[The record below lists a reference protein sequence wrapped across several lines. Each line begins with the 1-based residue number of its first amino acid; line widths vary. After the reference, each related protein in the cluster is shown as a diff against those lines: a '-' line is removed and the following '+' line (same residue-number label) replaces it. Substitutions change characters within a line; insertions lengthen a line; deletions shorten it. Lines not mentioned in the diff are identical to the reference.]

1 MKSLKMAGTRDL
13 QVLPDTKII
22 YWALVVGAVGGAL
35 GLLYYLVLK
44 FLLNLIWAR
53 GVGTDWLEL
62 PFQSGFHPKIIIATT
77 VGGFFVGL
85 SLKYLG
91 QPGEIA
97 AVVDNIHMEEGR
109 IDIKQTPSMI
119 VCSLLSIT
127 AGGSAGPEAPLV
139 QMIGSAGSWIGD
151 RLKLRSD
158 QIRTLTFCGMATA
171 LGAFFGAPLGGAL
184 FALEIPHRSSLEYYE
199 ALVPSILASIAGFLV
214 FRSVLGYNG
223 GIYHFASV
231 ALLGT
236 EDGLRGLY
244 WAVFLGLAGGVVAL
258 LFSAVF
264 RGIGVLLH
272 PFARFP
278 VILASFGG
286 LVLGALAQLSPKTL
300 FWGEFQVDSLLKSAP
315 QFLSQY
321 GVKTA
326 VLVLL
331 ALAFLKIVA
340 IGFTLHSGFRG
351 GFIFPLFF
359 VGAAVGIA
367 ISLVFPSIPLAL
379 SVVCVMAAINV
390 AVTKTPISTTVIL
403 ATITGTTFL
412 PALTIASF
420 TSFVLTTRL
429 SVISTQRSRSN

>member
-1 MKSLKMAGTRDL
+1 MNLRQCFSRKNEKYKLLGLSNRS
-13 QVLPDTKII
+13 
-22 YWALVVGAVGGAL
+22 WGGAL
-35 GLLYYLVLK
+35 GLLYYFALK
-44 FLLNLIWAR
+44 LFLNLVWSHA
-53 GVGTDWLEL
+53 VGTNWLEL
-62 PFQSGFHPKIIIATT
+62 SFLPSFNPKIILATT

-97 AVVDNIHMEEGR
+97 AVVDNIHMQEGR
-109 IDIKQTPSMI
+109 IDIRQTPSMI

-139 QMIGSAGSWIGD
+139 QMIGSLGSWIGD

-214 FRSVLGYNG
+214 FRSVLGYSG
-223 GIYHFASV
+223 GIYHFAPMTLP
-231 ALLGT
+231 ADQ
-236 EDGLRGLY
+236 DGLRSLY
-244 WAVFLGLAGGVVAL
+244 WAVALGLVGGVTAL
-258 LFSAVF
+258 LFSAIF
-264 RGIGVLLH
+264 RGVGVLLH
-272 PFARFP
+272 PFTRFP
-278 VILASFGG
+278 VLLASFGG
-286 LVLGALAQLSPKTL
+286 LMLGALAQLSPKTL
-300 FWGEFQVDSLLKSAP
+300 FWGEFQIESLLSATP
-315 QFLSQY
+315 QLLAQY
-321 GVKTA
+321 GVKS
-326 VLVLL
+326 LVFLLL
-331 ALAFLKIVA
+331 ALALLKIIA

-367 ISLVFPSIPLAL
+367 ISLLIPSIPLAL

-390 AVTKTPISTTVIL
+390 AVTKTPISTVVIL
-403 ATITGTTFL
+403 TSLTGTTFL

-420 TSFVLTTRL
+420 ASFMLTTRH
-429 SVISTQRSRSN
+429 SVIVTQRSRVH